1 MWNNLSKGLLAAVVA
16 AGGLAAYLFLNQG
29 ALRQQ
34 ADENEKKAQAMEQ
47 QLAQAK
53 GEVDKL
59 AKEKEAELAKLKQAQ
74 NDMLQSLKK
83 EVEAGEVM
91 VNQLADRLSVKIL
104 DKILFTSGEA
114 TISAKGQNV
123 LKRVGKVLA
132 QARDKD
138 KVVRIEGH
146 TDNVPIGKNIVEKF
160 PTNWELSTAR
170 ATTVV
175 RFMAETSKIPPD
187 GFEAAG
193 LGEYHP
199 IADNA
204 KPEGRQQ
211 NRRIEII
218 LYPRVAS
225 LAQELPKAKEQ
236 PAAVEIKPAQ

>member
-104 DKILFTSGEA
+104 DKILFASGEA

-132 QARDKD
+132 SARDKD
-138 KVVRIEGH
+138 KVIRIEGH
-146 TDNVPIGKNIVEKF
+146 TDTVPIGTKIVDKF

-187 GFEAAG
+187 AFEAAG

-199 IADNA
+199 MPKNDT
-204 KPEGRQQ
+204 PESRQQ

-218 LYPRVAS
+218 LYPRVQT
-225 LAQELPKAKEQ
+225 LAKELPKAKE
-236 PAAVEIKPAQ
+236 PAAVDIKPSP

>member
-1 MWNNLSKGLLAAVVA
+1 MWNNLSKGLLVVVIA

-34 ADENEKKAQAMEQ
+34 ADENEKKAQALEQ

-53 GEVDKL
+53 GEVGKL

-74 NDMLQSLKK
+74 QDMLASLKK

-104 DKILFTSGEA
+104 DKILFASGDA
-114 TISAKGQNV
+114 SVSAKGQDV

-138 KVVRIEGH
+138 KVIRIEGH
-146 TDNVPIGKNIVEKF
+146 TDNVPISAKLKEKF
-160 PTNWELSTAR
+160 ATNWELSTAR

-175 RFMAETSKIPPD
+175 RFLTESSKIPPD
-187 GFEAAG
+187 AFEAAG

-199 IADNA
+199 IAKNDT
-204 KPEGRQQ
+204 PQSRQQ

-218 LYPRVAS
+218 LYPRVQE
-225 LAQELPKAKEQ
+225 LARELPKVKGSE
-236 PAAVEIKPAQ
+236 AVDIKPSP

>member
-1 MWNNLSKGLLAAVVA
+1 MWNNLSKGLLAAVIA
-16 AGGLAAYLFLNQG
+16 AGGLAAYLFLNQ
-29 ALRQQ
+29 ATLRQQ
-34 ADENEKKAQAMEQ
+34 ADENQKKVQAMEQ

-53 GEVDKL
+53 GEVGKL

-74 NDMLQSLKK
+74 EDMLKSLKK

-91 VNQLADRLSVKIL
+91 VSQLADRLSVKIL
-104 DKILFTSGEA
+104 DKILFPSGEA
-114 TISAKGQNV
+114 TISGKGQSV

-132 QARDKD
+132 SARDKD
-138 KVVRIEGH
+138 KIIRIEGH

-175 RFMAETSKIPPD
+175 RFMAGSSKIPPD
-187 GFEAAG
+187 AFEAAG

-199 IADNA
+199 VA
-204 KPEGRQQ
+204 KNDTPQGRQQ

-218 LYPRVAS
+218 LYPRVQE
-225 LAQELPKAKEQ
+225 LAKELPKAKEQ

>member
-1 MWNNLSKGLLAAVVA
+1 MWNNLSKGLLAAAVVA
-16 AGGLAAYLFLNQG
+16 GALAGYLFWERTPL
-29 ALRQQ
+29 QQ
-34 ADENEKKAQAMEQ
+34 RADENEKKAQAMEQ
-47 QLAQAK
+47 QLAAAR
-53 GEVDKL
+53 GEVGKL

-74 NDMLQSLKK
+74 NDMLQSLKQ

-104 DKILFTSGEA
+104 DKILFASGDA
-114 TISAKGQNV
+114 TISAKGRDV

-138 KVVRIEGH
+138 KVIRIEGH
-146 TDNVPIGKNIVEKF
+146 TDNVPIGPKIKDKF
-160 PTNWELSTAR
+160 ATNWELSTAR

-175 RFMAETSKIPPD
+175 RFMAEASKIPPD

-199 IADNA
+199 VA
-204 KPEGRQQ
+204 KNDTPAGRQQ

-218 LYPRVAS
+218 LYPRVQA
-225 LAQELPKAKEQ
+225 LAKELPKAKE
-236 PAAVEIKPAQ
+236 PAAVDIKPSP

>member
-1 MWNNLSKGLLAAVVA
+1 MWNNLSKGLLATVVA
-16 AGGLAAYLFLNQG
+16 AGGLAASLFLNQG

-53 GEVDKL
+53 SEVGKL

-74 NDMLQSLKK
+74 NEMLQSLKK

-104 DKILFTSGEA
+104 DKILFASGEA
-114 TISAKGQNV
+114 TIAGTGRSV

-138 KVVRIEGH
+138 KIIRIEGH
-146 TDNVPIGKNIVEKF
+146 TDNVPISAKLKEKF
-160 PTNWELSTAR
+160 ATNWELSTAR

-175 RFMAETSKIPPD
+175 RFLAESSKIPPD
-187 GFEAAG
+187 AFEAAG
-193 LGEYHP
+193 LGEYRP
-199 IADNA
+199 VA
-204 KPEGRQQ
+204 KNDTPQSRQQ

-218 LYPRVAS
+218 LYPHVQE
-225 LAQELPKAKEQ
+225 LAKELPKAKEQ
-236 PAAVEIKPAQ
+236 PAAVEIKPAP

>member
-1 MWNNLSKGLLAAVVA
+1 MWNDLSKGLLAAVVVA
-16 AGGLAAYLFLNQG
+16 AGAAAYLFLNQG

-34 ADENEKKAQAMEQ
+34 AGENEKKAQAMEQ
-47 QLAQAK
+47 QLVQAK

-91 VNQLADRLSVKIL
+91 VSQLADRLSVKIL
-104 DKILFTSGEA
+104 DKILFASGEA
-114 TISAKGQNV
+114 VISPKGREV

-132 QARDKD
+132 TARDKD
-138 KVVRIEGH
+138 KVIRIEGH
-146 TDNVPIGKNIVEKF
+146 TDNVPISAKLKEKF
-160 PTNWELSTAR
+160 ATNWELSTAR

-175 RFMAETSKIPPD
+175 RFMAESSKIPPD
-187 GFEAAG
+187 AFEAAG

-199 IADNA
+199 IADNT

-218 LYPRVAS
+218 LYPHVQE
-225 LAQELPKAKEQ
+225 LAKELPKAKE
-236 PAAVEIKPAQ
+236 PAAVDIKPSP

>member
-47 QLAQAK
+47 QLTAAR

-74 NDMLQSLKK
+74 NEMLQSLKK

-104 DKILFTSGEA
+104 DKILFASGEA
-114 TISAKGQNV
+114 TISAKGQSV

-132 QARDKD
+132 SARDKD
-138 KVVRIEGH
+138 KIIRIEGH
-146 TDNVPIGKNIVEKF
+146 TDNVPIGPKIKDKF
-160 PTNWELSTAR
+160 ATNWELSTAR

-175 RFMAETSKIPPD
+175 RFLVESSKIPPD
-187 GFEAAG
+187 AFEAAG

-199 IADNA
+199 VA
-204 KPEGRQQ
+204 KNDTPQSRQQ

-218 LYPRVAS
+218 LYPRVQE
-225 LAQELPKAKEQ
+225 LAKELPKAKEQ
-236 PAAVEIKPAQ
+236 PAAVEIKPSP

>member
-16 AGGLAAYLFLNQG
+16 AGGLAANLFLNQG
-29 ALRQQ
+29 TLRQQ
-34 ADENEKKAQAMEQ
+34 ADEIEKKAQAMEQ

-53 GEVDKL
+53 SEVDKL

-104 DKILFTSGEA
+104 DKILFASGEA
-114 TISAKGQNV
+114 TISGKGQSV

-132 QARDKD
+132 SARDKD
-138 KVVRIEGH
+138 KIIRIEGH
-146 TDNVPIGKNIVEKF
+146 TDNVPIGPKIKDKF
-160 PTNWELSTAR
+160 ATNWELSTAR

-175 RFMAETSKIPPD
+175 RFLAESSKIPQD
-187 GFEAAG
+187 AFEAAG

-199 IADNA
+199 IAKNDT
-204 KPEGRQQ
+204 PQSRQQ

-218 LYPRVAS
+218 LYPRVQE
-225 LAQELPKAKEQ
+225 LAKELPKAKEQ
-236 PAAVEIKPAQ
+236 PAAVEIKPAP

>member
-91 VNQLADRLSVKIL
+91 VNQLADRLS
-104 DKILFTSGEA
+104 GENPR
-114 TISAKGQNV
+114 QNP
-123 LKRVGKVLA
+123 
-132 QARDKD
+132 
-138 KVVRIEGH
+138 VR
-146 TDNVPIGKNIVEKF
+146 
-160 PTNWELSTAR
+160 LR
-170 ATTVV
+170 
-175 RFMAETSKIPPD
+175 
-187 GFEAAG
+187 
-193 LGEYHP
+193 
-199 IADNA
+199 
-204 KPEGRQQ
+204 
-211 NRRIEII
+211 
-218 LYPRVAS
+218 
-225 LAQELPKAKEQ
+225 
-236 PAAVEIKPAQ
+236 

>member
-53 GEVDKL
+53 GESGKL

-104 DKILFTSGEA
+104 DKILFASGEA
-114 TISAKGQNV
+114 SV
-123 LKRVGKVLA
+123 
-132 QARDKD
+132 
-138 KVVRIEGH
+138 
-146 TDNVPIGKNIVEKF
+146 
-160 PTNWELSTAR
+160 
-170 ATTVV
+170 
-175 RFMAETSKIPPD
+175 
-187 GFEAAG
+187 
-193 LGEYHP
+193 
-199 IADNA
+199 
-204 KPEGRQQ
+204 
-211 NRRIEII
+211 
-218 LYPRVAS
+218 
-225 LAQELPKAKEQ
+225 
-236 PAAVEIKPAQ
+236 

>member
-1 MWNNLSKGLLAAVVA
+1 MWNNLSKGLLAAVIVA
-16 AGGLAAYLFLNQG
+16 GVLAGYFFWERMPL
-29 ALRQQ
+29 QQ
-34 ADENEKKAQAMEQ
+34 RADENEKKAQALEQ
-47 QLAQAK
+47 QLAKAK
-53 GEVDKL
+53 SEVDKL

-104 DKILFTSGEA
+104 DKILFASGEA
-114 TISAKGQNV
+114 TVSAKGQNV

-132 QARDKD
+132 SARDKD
-138 KVVRIEGH
+138 KIIRIEGH
-146 TDNVPIGKNIVEKF
+146 TDNVPISAKLKEKF
-160 PTNWELSTAR
+160 ATNWELSTAR

-175 RFMAETSKIPPD
+175 RFLAETSKIPPD

-199 IADNA
+199 IAKNDT
-204 KPEGRQQ
+204 PSGRQQ

-218 LYPRVAS
+218 IYPRVQE
-225 LAQELPKAKEQ
+225 LAKELPKAKE
-236 PAAVEIKPAQ
+236 PATVDIKPSP

>member
-1 MWNNLSKGLLAAVVA
+1 
-16 AGGLAAYLFLNQG
+16 
-29 ALRQQ
+29 
-34 ADENEKKAQAMEQ
+34 
-47 QLAQAK
+47 
-53 GEVDKL
+53 
-59 AKEKEAELAKLKQAQ
+59 
-74 NDMLQSLKK
+74 
-83 EVEAGEVM
+83 M

-104 DKILFTSGEA
+104 DKILFASGDA
-114 TISAKGQNV
+114 TISAKGRDV

-138 KVVRIEGH
+138 KVIRIEGH
-146 TDNVPIGKNIVEKF
+146 TDTVPIGPKIKDKF
-160 PTNWELSTAR
+160 ATNWELSTAR

-218 LYPRVAS
+218 LYPRVQS
-225 LAQELPKAKEQ
+225 LAKELPKAKE
-236 PAAVEIKPAQ
+236 PAAVDIKSSP

>member
-1 MWNNLSKGLLAAVVA
+1 MWNNLSKGLLVAVVA
-16 AGGLAAYLFLNQG
+16 AAGLAAYLFLNQG

-47 QLAQAK
+47 QLAAAR
-53 GEVDKL
+53 GEVGKL

-83 EVEAGEVM
+83 EVEAGEIM
-91 VNQLADRLSVKIL
+91 VSQLADRLSVKIL
-104 DKILFTSGEA
+104 DKILFPSGEA

-132 QARDKD
+132 TARDKD
-138 KVVRIEGH
+138 KVIRIEGH

-175 RFMAETSKIPPD
+175 RFLTESSKIPPD
-187 GFEAAG
+187 AFEAAG

-199 IADNA
+199 VA
-204 KPEGRQQ
+204 KNDTPQSRQQ

-218 LYPRVAS
+218 LYPRVQE
-225 LAQELPKAKEQ
+225 LAKELPKVKE
-236 PAAVEIKPAQ
+236 PAAVDIKPSP

>member
-1 MWNNLSKGLLAAVVA
+1 MAAVIA

-47 QLAQAK
+47 QLAQTK

-104 DKILFTSGEA
+104 DKILFASGEA
-114 TISAKGQNV
+114 TISGKGQNV

-138 KVVRIEGH
+138 KVIRIEGH
-146 TDNVPIGKNIVEKF
+146 TDNVPIRPEDQGKVRDQLG
-160 PTNWELSTAR
+160 TLHRAR
-170 ATTVV
+170 HHRRALYGRITP
-175 RFMAETSKIPPD
+175 KIPPD

-199 IADNA
+199 VA
-204 KPEGRQQ
+204 KNGTPEGRQQ

-225 LAQELPKAKEQ
+225 LGEELPKAKE
-236 PAAVEIKPAQ
+236 PAAVDIKPSP

>member
-1 MWNNLSKGLLAAVVA
+1 MWNNLSKGLLAAAVVA
-16 AGGLAAYLFLNQG
+16 GALAGYLFWERTPL
-29 ALRQQ
+29 QQ
-34 ADENEKKAQAMEQ
+34 RADENEKKAQAMEQ
-47 QLAQAK
+47 QLAAAR
-53 GEVDKL
+53 GEVGKL

-91 VNQLADRLSVKIL
+91 VSQLADRLSVKIL
-104 DKILFTSGEA
+104 DKILFPSGEA

-138 KVVRIEGH
+138 KVIRIEGH
-146 TDNVPIGKNIVEKF
+146 TDNVPIGTKIRDKF
-160 PTNWELSTAR
+160 ATNWELSTAR

-175 RFMAETSKIPPD
+175 RFLTESSKIPPD
-187 GFEAAG
+187 AFEAAG

-199 IADNA
+199 VA
-204 KPEGRQQ
+204 KNDTPQSRQQ

-218 LYPRVAS
+218 LYPRVQE
-225 LAQELPKAKEQ
+225 LAKELPKTKE
-236 PAAVEIKPAQ
+236 PAAVDIKPSP